1 MFDEKQIL
9 VEAIILGIVVVF
21 VFFLLI
27 CLVTIL

>member
-9 VEAIILGIVVVF
+9 VEAVILGIVVVL
-21 VFFLLI
+21 VFFLLL